1 MTVQDELSTLGLKV
15 GLQGVQ
21 HERSGCSKRFPDY
34 VTIILRNTRYK
45 KNGRVLCLL
54 VRQMSQNT
62 QTRIN
67 QTNERLSNG
76 RRSQINLYEGR
87 TEGSISL
94 APASIRQSSIRS
106 AFSTSFSAKMFIY
119 TNWLKDPMLDPVL
132 LKG

>member
-1 MTVQDELSTLGLKV
+1 MFNMSVRDAQNVSRTMLQLSYEI
-15 GLQGVQ
+15 
-21 HERSGCSKRFPDY
+21 HA
-34 VTIILRNTRYK
+34 IK
-45 KNGRVLCLL
+45 KNAESCAFYID
-54 VRQMSQNT
+54 RQMSQNT

-67 QTNERLSNG
+67 QTNEGLSNG

-106 AFSTSFSAKMFIY
+106 AFKEASK
-119 TNWLKDPMLDPVL
+119 MLDPVL